1 MKNILYWFI
10 EEQTYNGMARGA
22 KTSLALNESK

>member
-10 EEQTYNGMARGA
+10 EGHAHLGVAKARM
-22 KTSLALNESK
+22 SLILNEPK

>member
-10 EEQTYNGMARGA
+10 EDQTENGMARGA
-22 KTSLALNESK
+22 KVSLALSESK